1 MITIKPKIHQKLE
14 VDIVTDDG
22 RDINHILEEICKI
35 AHDRLEASSVDRQ
48 ELEDKREDGEP
59 EDIINTL
66 ESVIDYL
73 EGGFCQILNTLKD

>member
-1 MITIKPKIHQKLE
+1 MISIKPKIYQKLE

-48 ELEDKREDGEP
+48 ELEDKREDVEQ

-66 ESVIDYL
+66 ESIIDYL

>member
-1 MITIKPKIHQKLE
+1 MISVKPKIHQKLD
-14 VDIVTDDG
+14 VDIITDDG
-22 RDINHILEEICKI
+22 RDINHILEEICRI

-48 ELEDKREDGEP
+48 ELEDKREDAEP

-66 ESVIDYL
+66 ESIIDYL

>member
-1 MITIKPKIHQKLE
+1 MISIEPKIHQKLE

-35 AHDRLEASSVDRQ
+35 SHNHLEASSIDRQ
-48 ELEDKREDGEP
+48 ELEDKREDAEP

-66 ESVIDYL
+66 ESIIDYL
-73 EGGFCQILNTLKD
+73 EGGFYQILNTLKD

>member
-1 MITIKPKIHQKLE
+1 MISVKPKIHQKLD

-22 RDINHILEEICKI
+22 MDIHNILEEICRI

-48 ELEDKREDGEP
+48 ELEDKKEDAEL

-66 ESVIDYL
+66 KSIIDYL